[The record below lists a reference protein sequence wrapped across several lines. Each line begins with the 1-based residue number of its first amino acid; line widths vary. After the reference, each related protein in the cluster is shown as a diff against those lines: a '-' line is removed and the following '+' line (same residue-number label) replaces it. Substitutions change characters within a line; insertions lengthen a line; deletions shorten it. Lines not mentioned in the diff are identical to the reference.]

1 MKKKGIYYGEVYKYT
16 LKATEK
22 SIANGDAGK
31 CYIGQTYN
39 SKERQGD
46 WDSTDPRYAGPKI
59 NRAREI
65 YPPEDWDREV
75 LFSGFYMKES
85 TRKKKI
91 DAMET
96 AMIRKYDSINN
107 GFNISEGRGMKGLH
121 HTEEAR
127 RKMSQMKMGHIV
139 SDETKERISK
149 GVRKHWR
156 KVKRAMQKA
165 AAKLSKS
172 PVKGQDFEHF
182 CQDCRQ
188 LYTRFGLLD
197 GVLPPGPHLDNT
209 PILFNTM
216 QSNIMYLPSGA
227 VYNNR
232 KEAKLMM
239 GHARFNKA
247 LKDGLMLFIKDSGR

>member
-22 SIANGDAGK
+22 SIANGDDGK
-31 CYIGQTYN
+31 CYIGQTDDPD
-39 SKERQGD
+39 ERQRK
-46 WDSTDPRYAGPKI
+46 WNSPKSKYAGPKI
-59 NRAREI
+59 NGARKI

-121 HTEEAR
+121 HKEETK
-127 RKMSQMKMGHIV
+127 RKMSQVKMGHIV

-172 PVKGQDFEHF
+172 PVKGQDFERF

-197 GVLPPGPHLDNT
+197 GILPPTPHLDNT
-209 PILFNTM
+209 PIMFNTM

>member
-1 MKKKGIYYGEVYKYT
+1 
-16 LKATEK
+16 
-22 SIANGDAGK
+22 
-31 CYIGQTYN
+31 
-39 SKERQGD
+39 
-46 WDSTDPRYAGPKI
+46 
-59 NRAREI
+59 
-65 YPPEDWDREV
+65 
-75 LFSGFYMKES
+75 
-85 TRKKKI
+85 
-91 DAMET
+91 
-96 AMIRKYDSINN
+96 
-107 GFNISEGRGMKGLH
+107 MKGLH

-127 RKMSQMKMGHIV
+127 RKMSQVKMGHIV

-172 PVKGQDFEHF
+172 PVKGQDFERF

-188 LYTRFGLLD
+188 LYTRFGLFD

-209 PILFNTM
+209 TIMLNTM

-247 LKDGLMLFIKDSGR
+247 LKDGQMLFIKDSGQ

>member
-1 MKKKGIYYGEVYKYT
+1 MKTTGNYYGEIYKYT

-65 YPPEDWDREV
+65 YPPEDWVREV

-96 AMIRKYDSINN
+96 AMIRKYDSINK
-107 GFNISEGRGMKGLH
+107 GFNLSEGRGMKGLH
-121 HTEEAR
+121 HTEESK
-127 RKMSQMKMGHIV
+127 RKMSQAKMGHKV
-139 SDETKERISK
+139 DAATRAKISK
-149 GVRKHWR
+149 SMK
-156 KVKRAMQKA
+156 KRWKQK
-165 AAKLSKS
+165 KEKGCINFHKKSKQF
-172 PVKGQDFEHF
+172 V
-182 CQDCRQ
+182 
-188 LYTRFGLLD
+188 
-197 GVLPPGPHLDNT
+197 
-209 PILFNTM
+209 
-216 QSNIMYLPSGA
+216 
-227 VYNNR
+227 
-232 KEAKLMM
+232 
-239 GHARFNKA
+239 
-247 LKDGLMLFIKDSGR
+247 

>member
-16 LKATEK
+16 LKETEK

-31 CYIGQTYN
+31 CYIGQTDDPD
-39 SKERQGD
+39 ERQRK
-46 WDSTDPRYAGPKI
+46 WNNPKSEYAGPKI
-59 NRAREI
+59 NEKRRI

-75 LFSGFYMKES
+75 LFSGFYKKKS

-121 HTEEAR
+121 HTPEAR
-127 RKMSQMKMGHIV
+127 EKMSKAKMGHPV
-139 SDETKERISK
+139 SEETRKKISK
-149 GVRKHWR
+149 GVSKYWR
-156 KVKRAMQKA
+156 KVKRAMEKA
-165 AAKLSKS
+165 AARLTKS
-172 PVKGQDFEHF
+172 PVKRQDFERF

-188 LYTRFGLLD
+188 LYTRFGLFD

-209 PILFNTM
+209 TIMLNTM
-216 QSNIMYLPSGA
+216 QSNIMYLPS
-227 VYNNR
+227 
-232 KEAKLMM
+232 
-239 GHARFNKA
+239 
-247 LKDGLMLFIKDSGR
+247 

>member
-1 MKKKGIYYGEVYKYT
+1 MKKTGIYYGEIYKYT
-16 LKATEK
+16 LKVTEK

-39 SKERQGD
+39 SKARQGD

-121 HTEEAR
+121 HTPEAR
-127 RKMSQMKMGHIV
+127 EKMSKAKMGHPV
-139 SDETKERISK
+139 SEETRKKISK
-149 GVRKHWR
+149 GVSKYWR
-156 KVKRAMQKA
+156 KAKRAIQKA

-172 PVKGQDFEHF
+172 LVKGQDFERF

-197 GVLPPGPHLDNT
+197 GVLAPAHHLDNT
-209 PILFNTM
+209 PIIFNAI
-216 QSNIMYLPSGA
+216 QSKIMYLPS
-227 VYNNR
+227 
-232 KEAKLMM
+232 
-239 GHARFNKA
+239 
-247 LKDGLMLFIKDSGR
+247 

>member
-16 LKATEK
+16 LKETEK

-31 CYIGQTYN
+31 CYIGQTDDPD
-39 SKERQGD
+39 ERQRK
-46 WDSTDPRYAGPKI
+46 WNNPKSEYAGPKI
-59 NRAREI
+59 NEKRRI

-75 LFSGFYMKES
+75 LFSGFYKKKS

-139 SDETKERISK
+139 SDETKEKISK

-172 PVKGQDFEHF
+172 PVKGQDFERF

-188 LYTRFGLLD
+188 LYTRFGLFD

-209 PILFNTM
+209 TIMLNTM

-247 LKDGLMLFIKDSGR
+247 LKDGQMLFIKDSGR